1 MRRKLWAFYAT
12 IAGTSLAIAG
22 MLAGRLRW
30 VAIGATLAIGAGIA
44 TRTWTRQFPGPMPYS
59 LRWVLH
65 LPRGPHSPRRL
76 TRILEPRSG
85 QRMLEVGPGIGVHAL
100 PVATA
105 LAPDGRL
112 DVLDVQREMLDELMR
127 RASAADVTNI
137 VTACTDANRLPYGDH
152 VFDAAFLI
160 AVLGETADG
169 IQALRELRRVL
180 KPEGRLVVGEVA
192 VDPDFISSTTLT
204 EMAKKAG
211 FALERVAGP
220 RWSYLALFRPSS
232 S

>member
-1 MRRKLWAFYAT
+1 MRRKLWAFHAT
-12 IAGTSLAIAG
+12 IVGALLAIAA
-22 MLAGRLRW
+22 MLAGQLRW
-30 VAIGATLAIGAGIA
+30 AAAVAILAIGAGIA
-44 TRTWTRQFPGPMPYS
+44 TRIWARQFPGPMPYA

-76 TRILEPRSG
+76 TRMLEPRSG

-100 PVATA
+100 PVANA

-112 DVLDVQREMLDELMR
+112 DVLDLQPQMLDELMR
-127 RASAADVTNI
+127 RAADANITNI
-137 VTACTDANRLPYGDH
+137 VTACTDARTLPYDDH

-160 AVLGETADG
+160 AVLGETPDG
-169 IQALRELRRVL
+169 VQVLREIRRVL

-192 VDPDFISSTTLT
+192 VDPDFVSSTTLT

-211 FALERVAGP
+211 FDLERIAGP
-220 RWSYLALFRPSS
+220 RFSYLASFRSAR
-232 S
+232 